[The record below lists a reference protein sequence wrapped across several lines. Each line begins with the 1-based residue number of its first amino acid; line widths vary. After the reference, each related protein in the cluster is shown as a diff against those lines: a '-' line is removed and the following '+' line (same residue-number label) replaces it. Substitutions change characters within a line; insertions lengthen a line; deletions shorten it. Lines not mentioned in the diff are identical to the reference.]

1 MAHTPAAAT
10 PYYGLMAEFD
20 SADALLAGAKKVR
33 DAGYTKFDAFSPF
46 PIHGMGDAVG
56 FHPKQNRVAP
66 AVLAGGITG
75 LLVGAGLQYWTSVIA
90 YPMNIGGRP
99 YNSWPMFV
107 PPAFETTI
115 LFAAFAAVFGM
126 LAMNGL
132 PQPYHP
138 VFNAPRFQ
146 LASQDR
152 FFLVVEAIDPKF
164 EADGTRRLLDSLGPK
179 EVVEVAH

>member
-1 MAHTPAAAT
+1 MAHTKTPAT

-20 SADALLAGAKKVR
+20 NSDALLAAARGVR
-33 DAGYTKFDAFSPF
+33 DAGYTKIDAYTPM
-46 PIHGMGDAVG
+46 PIHGLGEAVG
-56 FHPKQNRVAP
+56 FRDKDNKVAP
-66 AVLAGGITG
+66 AVLTGGIIG

-138 VFNAPRFQ
+138 VFNAPRFH
-146 LASQDR
+146 LASQER
-152 FFLVVEAIDPKF
+152 FFLVVEAADPKF
-164 EADGTRRLLDSLGPK
+164 EADGTRRLLDSLEPK
-179 EVVEVAH
+179 EIVEVPH